1 MKRLL
6 KKLLWIII
14 FVLLGAM
21 MALICEYIEYNN
33 QQVDEV
39 KKEVQAQTDTNIQ
52 QELLNK
58 EIENAQ
64 NFIESINNNVALTL
78 LRTSG
83 KITLTHDKTPE
94 NNAWTEW
101 LFNSDIKLYAN
112 YNTAFTIECNTISS
126 KIDENANVTISYDT
140 DDIKLSFID
149 IVDISSSEN
158 KSIFGSTYTPEQVL
172 ALEQIARDRIEKK
185 LNNDTNITQAKQ
197 NLESLLNVY
206 AKNFNVNIQI
216 IEK

>member
-1 MKRLL
+1 MKNLL
-6 KKLLWIII
+6 KKFIWFLI
-14 FVLLGAM
+14 FVLLSIVIYLGYQ
-21 MALICEYIEYNN
+21 YIQYKN
-33 QQVDEV
+33 QEV
-39 KKEVQAQTDTNIQ
+39 NEIKKEVQAQTNANLQ
-52 QELLNK
+52 KELLNK

-101 LFNSDIKLYAN
+101 LFNSDIKVYAN
-112 YNTAFTIECNTISS
+112 YNTAFTIECTTINT
-126 KIDENANVTISYDT
+126 KIDKNANVIISYDT
-140 DDIKLSFID
+140 NDIKLSFID
-149 IVDISSSEN
+149 IIDISSSEN

-172 ALEQIARDRIEKK
+172 ALEQIARDRIFENS
-185 LNNDTNITQAKQ
+185 NNDTNITQAKQ